1 MDHRQTCLLRPTYSY
16 RCMLEHP
23 VTNAGKNMLQ
33 MFHVL
38 ENELEVQNTRCY
50 SLSPKHEAVYGTF
63 SFVFM
68 ISFKTEKRSS
78 FENSGVFNT
87 SIVLP

>member
-1 MDHRQTCLLRPTYSY
+1 
-16 RCMLEHP
+16 
-23 VTNAGKNMLQ
+23 
-33 MFHVL
+33 MFL
-38 ENELEVQNTRCY
+38 KMKMKMNLKYKIQGA

>member
-1 MDHRQTCLLRPTYSY
+1 
-16 RCMLEHP
+16 MLEHP

-33 MFHVL
+33 MFQVL
-38 ENELEVQNTRCY
+38 ENENENELEVQNTRCY

>member
-1 MDHRQTCLLRPTYSY
+1 MKMKMNLKYKIQG
-16 RCMLEHP
+16 
-23 VTNAGKNMLQ
+23 A
-33 MFHVL
+33 
-38 ENELEVQNTRCY
+38 